1 MQPTKKILCLFLMG
15 IFALTAIL
23 ACTPTVKIEADKP
36 ITINMNV
43 KVDQEVT
50 VKVSKDVDSTISKN
64 PNLF

>member
-1 MQPTKKILCLFLMG
+1 MTEYIRRIRQVIETIVVVTLL
-15 IFALTAIL
+15 I

-50 VKVSKDVDSTISKN
+50 VKVSKDVDTAITKN
-64 PNLF
+64 PTIF

>member
-1 MQPTKKILCLFLMG
+1 MSLTLRVFWLCLVATLAFPW
-15 IFALTAIL
+15 IA

>member
-1 MQPTKKILCLFLMG
+1 MRLTLKSFWMALAGFY
-15 IFALTAIL
+15 ALTAIL

-43 KVDQEVT
+43 KVEQEVT
-50 VKVSKDVDSTISKN
+50 VKVSKEVETTISKN

>member
-1 MQPTKKILCLFLMG
+1 MRFTLKSFWIGLMG
-15 IFALTAIL
+15 IYALTAIL

-50 VKVSKDVDSTISKN
+50 VKVAKDVDSTISKN